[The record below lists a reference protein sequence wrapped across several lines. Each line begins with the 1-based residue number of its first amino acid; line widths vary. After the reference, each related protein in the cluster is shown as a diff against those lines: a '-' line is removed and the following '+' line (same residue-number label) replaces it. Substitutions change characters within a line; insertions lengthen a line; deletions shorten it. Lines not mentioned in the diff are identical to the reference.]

1 MKNFIPIL
9 VTSINSFI
17 FLSIVILTLYQS
29 IKYRNVLS
37 LILYGS
43 FFSSISWHV
52 LATTHSLNHIHLNFI
67 CWYLFFVPFAVFYFF
82 EAKNFS
88 KTINNP

>member
-29 IKYRNVLS
+29 IKYRNV
-37 LILYGS
+37 
-43 FFSSISWHV
+43 
-52 LATTHSLNHIHLNFI
+52 
-67 CWYLFFVPFAVFYFF
+67 
-82 EAKNFS
+82 
-88 KTINNP
+88 